1 MVKYR
6 LTKNLR
12 ASDVE
17 FLAVIS
23 IILDMLFRKRN
34 KN

>member
-17 FLAVIS
+17 SLAVIS